1 MKKGRTEGG
10 TLISQIHQV
19 CQRIWH
25 AVLSRNGL
33 EDLAGARGRVIF
45 ALWNE
50 DNIPIKNLVEK
61 TSLDKAT
68 LTGIIDRLERDGYV
82 KRIPS
87 PGDKRSTLI
96 SRTGKVHR
104 RISITLFLMNSR
116 NSSTES
122 KIPEVSDQQNKLF
135 YKGFSVKEIKDFE
148 NYLKRILQN
157 CKEAEAELEDMQS
170 TAS

>member
-1 MKKGRTEGG
+1 MKNGRTEGG

-19 CQRIWH
+19 SQRVWYD
-25 AVLSRNGL
+25 VLSRNGL

-50 DNIPIKNLVEK
+50 DNIPIKKLVEK

-82 KRIPS
+82 KRISS
-87 PGDKRSTLI
+87 PDDKRVTLI
-96 SRTGKVHR
+96 SRTGKDE
-104 RISITLFLMNSR
+104 IFK
-116 NSSTES
+116 S
-122 KIPEVSDQQNKLF
+122 KIPEASAQQNKLF
-135 YKGFSVKEIKDFE
+135 YKGFSTSEIKDFE

-157 CKEAEAELEDMQS
+157 CKEAEA
-170 TAS
+170 

>member
-1 MKKGRTEGG
+1 MKNGRTEGG

-19 CQRIWH
+19 SQRVWYN
-25 AVLSRNGL
+25 ALSRNGL

-50 DNIPIKNLVEK
+50 DNIPIKKLVEK

-87 PGDKRSTLI
+87 PDDKRATLI
-96 SRTGKVHR
+96 SRTGKDE
-104 RISITLFLMNSR
+104 IFK
-116 NSSTES
+116 S
-122 KIPEVSDQQNKLF
+122 KIPEVSKQQNKLF
-135 YKGFSVKEIKDFE
+135 YKGFSNSEIKEFE
-148 NYLKRILQN
+148 EYLKRILQN
-157 CKEAEAELEDMQS
+157 CKEAEAEK
-170 TAS
+170 

>member
-1 MKKGRTEGG
+1 MKNGRTEGG

-19 CQRIWH
+19 SQRVWYDG
-25 AVLSRNGL
+25 LSRNGL

-50 DNIPIKNLVEK
+50 DNIPIKKLVER

-87 PGDKRSTLI
+87 PDDKRATLI
-96 SRTGKVHR
+96 SRTGKDE
-104 RISITLFLMNSR
+104 IFK
-116 NSSTES
+116 S
-122 KIPEVSDQQNKLF
+122 KIPEVSKQQNKLF
-135 YKGFSVKEIKDFE
+135 YKGFSTSEIKEFE
-148 NYLKRILQN
+148 EYLKRILQN
-157 CKEAEAELEDMQS
+157 CKEAEAEKTWS
-170 TAS
+170 F

>member
-19 CQRIWH
+19 SQRVWYD
-25 AVLSRNGL
+25 VLNRNGL

-50 DNIPIKNLVEK
+50 DNIPIKILVEK

-87 PGDKRSTLI
+87 PDDKRATLI
-96 SRTGKVHR
+96 SRTGKDE
-104 RISITLFLMNSR
+104 IFK
-116 NSSTES
+116 S
-122 KIPEVSDQQNKLF
+122 KIPTVSAQQNKLF
-135 YKGFSVKEIKDFE
+135 YKGFSTSEIKEFE
-148 NYLKRILQN
+148 EYLKRILQN
-157 CKEAEAELEDMQS
+157 CKEAEGQK
-170 TAS
+170 

>member
-10 TLISQIHQV
+10 TLISQVHQV
-19 CQRIWH
+19 SQRVWYD
-25 AVLSRNGL
+25 VLSRNGL

-50 DNIPIKNLVEK
+50 DNIPIKKLVEK

-87 PGDKRSTLI
+87 PDDKRVTLI
-96 SRTGKVHR
+96 SRTGNYQMGSTIIKCLYAPEFQ
-104 RISITLFLMNSR
+104 SFT
-116 NSSTES
+116 SSNRVV
-122 KIPEVSDQQNKLF
+122 IH
-135 YKGFSVKEIKDFE
+135 
-148 NYLKRILQN
+148 
-157 CKEAEAELEDMQS
+157 
-170 TAS
+170 

>member
-1 MKKGRTEGG
+1 MKNGRTEGG

-19 CQRIWH
+19 SQRVWYN
-25 AVLSRNGL
+25 VLSRNGL

-50 DNIPIKNLVEK
+50 DNIPIKKLVEK

-87 PGDKRSTLI
+87 PVDKRATLI
-96 SRTGKVHR
+96 SRTGKDE
-104 RISITLFLMNSR
+104 IFK
-116 NSSTES
+116 S
-122 KIPEVSDQQNKLF
+122 KIPEVSKQQNKLF
-135 YKGFSVKEIKDFE
+135 YKGFSTSEIKEFE
-148 NYLKRILQN
+148 EYLKRILQN
-157 CKEAEAELEDMQS
+157 CKEAEAEKTWS
-170 TAS
+170 F

>member
-10 TLISQIHQV
+10 TLISQIHQIS
-19 CQRIWH
+19 QRVWYD
-25 AVLSRNGL
+25 VLRHNGL
-33 EDLAGARGRVIF
+33 SDLAGARGRVIF

-50 DNIPIKNLVEK
+50 DNIPIKKLVEK

-87 PGDKRSTLI
+87 PDDKRATLI
-96 SRTGKVHR
+96 SRTGKDE
-104 RISITLFLMNSR
+104 IFK
-116 NSSTES
+116 S
-122 KIPEVSDQQNKLF
+122 KIPEVSKQQNKLF
-135 YKGFSVKEIKDFE
+135 YKGFSTSEIKDFE

-157 CKEAEAELEDMQS
+157 CKEAEA
-170 TAS
+170 

>member
-68 LTGIIDRLERDGYV
+68 LTGIIDRLDRDGYV

-96 SRTGKVHR
+96 SRTGKDE
-104 RISITLFLMNSR
+104 IFK
-116 NSSTES
+116 S

>member
-68 LTGIIDRLERDGYV
+68 LTGIIDRLERDEYV

-96 SRTGKVHR
+96 SRTGKDE
-104 RISITLFLMNSR
+104 IFK
-116 NSSTES
+116 S

>member
-19 CQRIWH
+19 SQRVWYD
-25 AVLSRNGL
+25 VLSHNGL
-33 EDLAGARGRVIF
+33 SDLAGARGRVIF

-50 DNIPIKNLVEK
+50 DNIPIKKLVER

-87 PGDKRSTLI
+87 PDDKRATLI
-96 SRTGKVHR
+96 SRTGKDE
-104 RISITLFLMNSR
+104 IFK
-116 NSSTES
+116 S
-122 KIPEVSDQQNKLF
+122 KIPEVSKQQNKLF
-135 YKGFSVKEIKDFE
+135 YKGFSTSEIKDFE
-148 NYLKRILQN
+148 NYLIRILQN
-157 CKEAEAELEDMQS
+157 CKEAEAEKTWS
-170 TAS
+170 F

>member
-96 SRTGKVHR
+96 SRTGKDE
-104 RISITLFLMNSR
+104 IFK
-116 NSSTES
+116 S

-157 CKEAEAELEDMQS
+157 CKEAEAELEDMKS

>member
-10 TLISQIHQV
+10 TLISQVHQV
-19 CQRIWH
+19 SQRVWYDL
-25 AVLSRNGL
+25 LSRNGL

-50 DNIPIKNLVEK
+50 DNIPIKKLVEK

-87 PGDKRSTLI
+87 PDDKRSILI
-96 SRTGKVHR
+96 SRTGKDDIFKAKV
-104 RISITLFLMNSR
+104 
-116 NSSTES
+116 
-122 KIPEVSDQQNKLF
+122 PEVSNQQNSLF
-135 YKGFSVKEIKDFE
+135 YKDFSNSEIEEFE
-148 NYLKRILQN
+148 NYLKRILKN
-157 CKEAEAELEDMQS
+157 CKEEEKNI
-170 TAS
+170 

>member
-10 TLISQIHQV
+10 TLISQIHQIS
-19 CQRIWH
+19 QRVWYD
-25 AVLSRNGL
+25 VLSRNGL

-82 KRIPS
+82 IRIQS
-87 PGDKRSTLI
+87 PDDKRVTLI
-96 SRTGKVHR
+96 SRTGKDE
-104 RISITLFLMNSR
+104 IFKT
-116 NSSTES
+116 
-122 KIPEVSDQQNKLF
+122 KIPEVSDQQNALF
-135 YKGFSVKEIKDFE
+135 YKGFSTREIEEFE
-148 NYLKRILQN
+148 NYLKRILEN
-157 CKEAEAELEDMQS
+157 CRQAEK
-170 TAS
+170 

>member
-19 CQRIWH
+19 SQRVWYD
-25 AVLSRNGL
+25 VLSRNGL
-33 EDLAGARGRVIF
+33 EDLAGTRGRVIF

-50 DNIPIKNLVEK
+50 DNIPIKKLVEK

-87 PGDKRSTLI
+87 PDDKRATLI
-96 SRTGKVHR
+96 SRTGKDE
-104 RISITLFLMNSR
+104 IFK
-116 NSSTES
+116 S
-122 KIPEVSDQQNKLF
+122 KIPEVSKQQNKLF
-135 YKGFSVKEIKDFE
+135 YKGFFFSLIKDFE
-148 NYLKRILQN
+148 NYLIRILQN
-157 CKEAEAELEDMQS
+157 CKEAEVQKYGTLGHI
-170 TAS
+170 

>member
-10 TLISQIHQV
+10 TLISQIHQIS
-19 CQRIWH
+19 QRVWYD
-25 AVLSRNGL
+25 VLSHNGL
-33 EDLAGARGRVIF
+33 SDLAGARGRVIF

-50 DNIPIKNLVEK
+50 DNIPIKKLVER

-87 PGDKRSTLI
+87 PDDKRATLI
-96 SRTGKVHR
+96 SRTGKDE
-104 RISITLFLMNSR
+104 IFK
-116 NSSTES
+116 S
-122 KIPEVSDQQNKLF
+122 KIPEVSKQQNKLF
-135 YKGFSVKEIKDFE
+135 YKGFSTSEIKDFE

-157 CKEAEAELEDMQS
+157 CKEAEAEKTWS
-170 TAS
+170 F

>member
-1 MKKGRTEGG
+1 MKNGRTEGG

-19 CQRIWH
+19 SQRVWYN
-25 AVLSRNGL
+25 VLSRNGL

-50 DNIPIKNLVEK
+50 DNIPIKKLVEK

-87 PGDKRSTLI
+87 PDDKRATLI
-96 SRTGKVHR
+96 SRTGKDE
-104 RISITLFLMNSR
+104 IFKL
-116 NSSTES
+116 
-122 KIPEVSDQQNKLF
+122 KIPEVSKQQNKLF
-135 YKGFSVKEIKDFE
+135 YKGFSPSEIKEFE
-148 NYLKRILQN
+148 EYLKRILQN
-157 CKEAEAELEDMQS
+157 CKEAEAEK
-170 TAS
+170 